1 MIKEIPRWKNS
12 KSLVAKRLQVKCETV
27 ERKRKGTNEVE
38 PQDSGKP
45 WTGMAS
51 VDRDPEYFG
60 DGAFVTRCDRCP
72 KPTPSRKLKRL
83 IS

>member
-1 MIKEIPRWKNS
+1 
-12 KSLVAKRLQVKCETV
+12 VKCETV

-51 VDRDPEYFG
+51 VDRDPEYFEG
-60 DGAFVTRCDRCP
+60 MVRLLRDAIVVQSQHLRENRKWERRKDRG
-72 KPTPSRKLKRL
+72 S
-83 IS
+83 